1 MPKEKNDN
9 PEKWKEPVAES
20 HRLLV
25 EGAAL
30 LGVFLGENQV
40 CLFER
45 FLEEL
50 KKWNGKV
57 NLTALRKDR
66 DIVVKH
72 FLDSLSLVKYLPFG
86 VSLLDIGS
94 GAGFPGTPL
103 KIARP
108 DISIV
113 LLEGSSKKVHFQKR
127 IIRLLD
133 LSGIQSIWGRSD
145 QAEIRRDLENHFDV
159 VASRAVSS
167 GEILLKEATPFVR
180 PGGVIAAMV
189 GPQTRAPSIPE
200 SLPIIL
206 EKTISF
212 ELPFDDIKRNLTFY
226 RKLTSP
232 E

>member
-30 LGVFLGENQV
+30 LGVFLDENQV

-94 GAGFPGTPL
+94 GAGFPGIPL

-108 DISIV
+108 DISII
-113 LLEGSSKKVHFQKR
+113 LLEGSRKKVHFQKR

-133 LSGIQSIWGRSD
+133 LSNIQSIWGRSD
-145 QAEIRRDLENHFDV
+145 QAEIRRDLGNRFDV
-159 VASRAVSS
+159 VVSRAVSS
-167 GEILLKEATPFVR
+167 GEVFLEGAAPFVR
-180 PGGVIAAMV
+180 PGGVIAVMEGA
-189 GPQTRAPSIPE
+189 QTRTLSIPE
-200 SLPIIL
+200 SLPITMVQ
-206 EKTISF
+206 TISL
-212 ELPFDDIKRNLTFY
+212 ELPFDAIKRNLTFY
-226 RKLTSP
+226 RKLMSP